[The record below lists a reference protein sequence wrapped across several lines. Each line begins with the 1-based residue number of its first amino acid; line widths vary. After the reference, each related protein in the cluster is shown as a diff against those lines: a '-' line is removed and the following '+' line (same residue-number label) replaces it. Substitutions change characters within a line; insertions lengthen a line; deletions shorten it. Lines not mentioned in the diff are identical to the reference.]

1 MASALKIQE
10 GVRESVGG
18 ETRNSC
24 SVGNKIGNKR
34 IGGNRGL
41 EPS

>member
-10 GVRESVGG
+10 GVRESAGG